1 MHFSYDPVLDKL
13 RKKGVHSKA
22 NSAMLEKKKSHFNCR
37 INIVRILH
45 VGIANI
51 QHVGIAN
58 IQHLAFDEAAYR
70 QHQQNYI
77 FGFIWED

>member
-1 MHFSYDPVLDKL
+1 
-13 RKKGVHSKA
+13 
-22 NSAMLEKKKSHFNCR
+22 MLEKKKSHFNCR